1 MEHSLA
7 SSTRSRRSKASMLL
21 LVFMGL
27 LLCMYYSISNEGVL
41 DSMGRSLRAP
51 NEKSK
56 VIEDID
62 SLKQCSAGERV
73 PCIVID
79 EGEDGLMKKS
89 SKAWTLLD
97 VSSMDYF
104 FCCRGCKKPCIIIDE
119 GENGLVE
126 KSSKVWTTSRR
137 IRKPVIVIDDGE
149 AKTEDDFQI
158 LRGQKECHSYDCL
171 SAASSCL
178 LRVLILT

>member
-27 LLCMYYSISNEGVL
+27 LLCMYYSISNEGVVVL

-89 SKAWTLLD
+89 SKTWTLLD

-104 FCCRGCKKPCIIIDE
+104 FCCRGCKKPCIIIEEE
-119 GENGLVE
+119 GEIELVE
-126 KSSKVWTTSRR
+126 KSSKARTTPRR
-137 IRKPVIVIDDGE
+137 IRKPIIIIDDNNG
-149 AKTEDDFQI
+149 I
-158 LRGQKECHSYDCL
+158 
-171 SAASSCL
+171 
-178 LRVLILT
+178 

>member
-27 LLCMYYSISNEGVL
+27 LLCMYYSISNEGVVVL

-104 FCCRGCKKPCIIIDE
+104 FCCRGCKKPCIIIEDE
-119 GENGLVE
+119 GEIELVE
-126 KSSKVWTTSRR
+126 KSSKARTTPRR
-137 IRKPVIVIDDGE
+137 IRKPIIIIDDNNG
-149 AKTEDDFQI
+149 I
-158 LRGQKECHSYDCL
+158 
-171 SAASSCL
+171 
-178 LRVLILT
+178 